1 MEAVGPPHKAEATK
15 TPQSLFLPYTRSLQ
29 DYAKHF
35 GNDLLAYLGN
45 PDDQDAKAKFHSF
58 VEQCVKMKPKPA
70 QAGTPAATSVGTQLR
85 APATTT
91 PAKGKGKAKG
101 GVDEEE

>member
-15 TPQSLFLPYTRSLQ
+15 TPQSQFKPYTRDLQ
-29 DYAKHF
+29 NYAKQF

-45 PDDQDAKAKFHSF
+45 PDNQDAKANFDSF
-58 VEQCVKMKPKPA
+58 IEQCAKMKPKPA
-70 QAGTPAATSVGTQLR
+70 QAGTPAATSVGTQPR

-101 GVDEEE
+101 GMDEEE